1 MQGLHSGSLPG
12 SGREQ
17 FLARRR
23 FGDGA
28 KLGYSSASAAPAQ
41 AGAATT
47 NLGAAMSNLV
57 AFVILALAALLEA
70 GGDAVV
76 RGGIH
81 ASSLAQRVAMVVLG
95 GLILTAYG
103 VVVNTPSWD
112 FGRLLGVYVTLFF
125 LAAQAINAT
134 VFKVPPSAPILA
146 GGALIVAGGLLMTF
160 WRTA

>member
-1 MQGLHSGSLPG
+1 
-12 SGREQ
+12 
-17 FLARRR
+17 
-23 FGDGA
+23 
-28 KLGYSSASAAPAQ
+28 
-41 AGAATT
+41 
-47 NLGAAMSNLV
+47 MSNLV

-125 LAAQAINAT
+125 LAAQAINAL